1 MSALLRALLP
11 AALALPGAAAAADA
25 LLTIASTTSTENS
38 GLYDHLLPLYE
49 ARAGVRFRVVAVGT
63 GQAIRNAMRG
73 DADLLIAHH
82 RESEERFV
90 AEGYGLA
97 RHDLMYNDF
106 VLVGPAADPAGAA
119 AAGGAAAAF
128 GRIAAARAPYV
139 SRGDDSGTHKREREL
154 WAAAGVDVAPPSGR
168 WYWEAGS
175 GMGATLNVAAGRG
188 AYVLSDRATWA
199 AFGNRGRAARAARGR
214 SRAAQPVRRD
224 PGQPGAPPARARRP
238 GAGTSSPGCCRP
250 EGQAAIAAFRISG
263 QQMFFPNARPAPAA
277 TPARPDPSSARR
289 MKKRRAARAA
299 PDQPE
304 PRAAQFRRPRRAAA
318 EAHAE
323 TLQQPLRGAHRAL
336 AAALVGAQR
345 ARDVRRAA
353 RQLLRQHGGVQQPE
367 VLPQAR
373 ERMHGVRR
381 VAEQRRR
388 EPAHQRGAKPR
399 PSGSKPPLAMQPHA
413 AQAVAERRGQFR
425 RERVVIEFHQ
435 FAGAARSTT
444 PANNAG

>member
-128 GRIAAARAPYV
+128 GRIAAARAPFV

-199 AFGNRGRAARAARGR
+199 AFGNRGGLRVLLEGDPALHNQYGVIPVNPARHPHARGDL
-214 SRAAQPVRRD
+214 ARD
-224 PGQPGAPPARARRP
+224 FVAWLLSA
-238 GAGTSSPGCCRP
+238 

-277 TPARPDPSSARR
+277 TPARPDP
-289 MKKRRAARAA
+289 A
-299 PDQPE
+299 PP
-304 PRAAQFRRPRRAAA
+304 
-318 EAHAE
+318 
-323 TLQQPLRGAHRAL
+323 
-336 AAALVGAQR
+336 
-345 ARDVRRAA
+345 
-353 RQLLRQHGGVQQPE
+353 GG
-367 VLPQAR
+367 
-373 ERMHGVRR
+373 
-381 VAEQRRR
+381 
-388 EPAHQRGAKPR
+388 
-399 PSGSKPPLAMQPHA
+399 
-413 AQAVAERRGQFR
+413 
-425 RERVVIEFHQ
+425 
-435 FAGAARSTT
+435 
-444 PANNAG
+444 